1 MSKNEAYVR
10 AQAGAAVLRASG
22 DAMGSGVAVTDAE
35 LLIGRAGLFGW
46 GATLRRLPLDALSD
60 VQALASGRINV
71 LRLAFDGAKPQ
82 VVTVMFSSDESA
94 AFDSVSDALNVHV
107 RRRPSGGAN
116 GR

>member
-10 AQAGAAVLRASG
+10 AQAGDAVVQASG
-22 DAMGSGVAVTDAE
+22 DALGSAVAVTDAE

-46 GATLRRLPLDALSD
+46 GANVRRHPLAALND
-60 VQALASGRINV
+60 VQVLASGRVNV
-71 LRLAFDGAKPQ
+71 LRLAFDGPQPQ

-94 AFDSVSDALNVHV
+94 TFDSVSNALQASVL
-107 RRRPSGGAN
+107 RRPKGASN